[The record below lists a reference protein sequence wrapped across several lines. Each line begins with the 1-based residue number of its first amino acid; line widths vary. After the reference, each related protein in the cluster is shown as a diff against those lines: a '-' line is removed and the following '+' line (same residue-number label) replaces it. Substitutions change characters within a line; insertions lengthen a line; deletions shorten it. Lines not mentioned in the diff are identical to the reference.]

1 MKKYYIIL
9 SCFLLIVCY
18 SCQRDHQTDFKA
30 FLGDKEIRYTG
41 AVGSVVTQPGN
52 LRVGLKWPSSSDPG
66 ITKYVIYYNNKADSQ
81 VVNLTNKTDSI
92 RTVIQG
98 LSEYTYSFTI
108 YTFDAKGNK
117 SVPTVVNNVKVYGPV
132 YKSTLLNRGYNGQN
146 PYSIT
151 SAGVLTLNFIT
162 PDTINTGTTIKYT
175 SKTGESKSVILG
187 PSSSSIIINDYKPAT
202 QVTYNSSYIPQKNA
216 IDVFTAP
223 IIDTFPP
230 IIHIEPCD
238 KSLFKGVKLPYD
250 FEPYE
255 SVTDLYQLWDGDT
268 SPKGF
273 PNVFHSN
280 GQVLLPGTLTI
291 DLGKVYTRLTQVE
304 EIGRNC
310 CANPNDFEIWGIAD
324 ITNAATTIAPNDP
337 AWKAEAIQ
345 KGWKLL
351 KEVKRTD
358 DGSAPLKS
366 DLDPNVPPVRY
377 LRIRVI
383 SSANGDLK
391 TANISQITPFYE
403 VLE

>member
-9 SCFLLIVCY
+9 SCFLLIVLY

-41 AVGSVVTQPGN
+41 AVGLVTSQPGN
-52 LRVGLKWPSSSDPG
+52 LEVGLKWKASSDPG
-66 ITKYVIYYNNKADSQ
+66 ITKYVVYFNNKADSQ
-81 VVNLTNKTDSI
+81 VVHIDGKKDSI
-92 RTVIQG
+92 STVIKG

-108 YTFDAKGNK
+108 YSFDANGNK
-117 SVPTVVNNVKVYGPV
+117 SIPTEINNIKIYGPI
-132 YKSTLLNRGYNGQN
+132 YQSTLLNRGYNAAN
-146 PYSIT
+146 PYSVT
-151 SAGVLTLNFIT
+151 TAGAVTLNFIT
-162 PDTINTGTTIKYT
+162 PDTINVGTTIKYT
-175 SKTGESKSVILG
+175 SKLGETKTVILK
-187 PSSSSIIINDYKPAT
+187 PENSSITIPDYKPGTAI
-202 QVTYNSSYIPQKNA
+202 TYNSSYIPERNA
-216 IDVFTAP
+216 IDVFNALTY
-223 IIDTFPP
+223 DTFPQVV
-230 IIHIEPCD
+230 HIEPCD
-238 KSLFKGVKLPYD
+238 KSLFKKLRLPYD
-250 FEPYE
+250 FLPLEDR
-255 SVTDLYQLWDGDT
+255 TDLEELWDGAT
-268 SPKGF
+268 SPKGY
-273 PNVFHSN
+273 PDIFHSN
-280 GQVLLPGTLTI
+280 GQVRLPGTLTF

-324 ITNAATTIAPNDP
+324 ITNAATSIPPNDP

-383 SSANGDLK
+383 SAANGDAN